1 MPQFSSEIW
10 LAMLLPKPPQKSNHL
25 VIKWPRLTTQLMTIP
40 GTTLRTCQNPT
51 SRARSSLP
59 TPRTLRLP
67 EMIFVM
73 QPARLA
79 RPRTPAALEI
89 LRTLLLWLVRINS
102 GAPPALVLT
111 LSLACKRAP
120 RHSSNVLL
128 RTSLTRPRKRLARG
142 RSGLR
147 DISRARCLR
156 NAGSKLS
163 GDCARWSLKS
173 RAIQTVTFTQPIVR
187 DKLLTNFQDQQAIDT
202 LLTLAET
209 YVGHANTMGQQST
222 GTVREAHADE
232 ALKSAEADLK
242 VCNIVLRLR
251 VTHC

>member
-1 MPQFSSEIW
+1 MP
-10 LAMLLPKPPQKSNHL
+10 LPKLPQKSNHL
-25 VIKWPRLTTQLMTIP
+25 AIKWPRLTTQLMTIP
-40 GTTLRTCQNPT
+40 GTTLQTCQNPT

-73 QPARLA
+73 QPVTLTQ
-79 RPRTPAALEI
+79 PRTPTALEI
-89 LRTLLLWLVRINS
+89 LLTLLLWLVKINS
-102 GAPPALVLT
+102 GAPALVLT
-111 LSLACKRAP
+111 LSLACTRAL
-120 RHSSNVLL
+120 RHSSNVFL

-173 RAIQTVTFTQPIVR
+173 RAIQTVSFTQPIVR